1 MRQKLLLI
9 AGWAVAAVGSSVVA
23 SGAVAVAGGQVTD
36 RPLRLLSASEV
47 EAIPIVNT
55 VASALDSEP
64 PASGGS
70 AVDPGTPGA
79 EDAGLATGTLAN
91 RQSSAGDE
99 GETGLSPGTG
109 LLPADDRAP
118 APGASSVGGAGVDQ
132 GDPRSGDPIARPGTP
147 GDDPGIETVDPEPVA
162 GPATTTRIV
171 TLPGGT
177 VAVAGTDGRVELL
190 WATPRPGYTVSIDFA
205 TPDALVVSFTSS
217 FNESVLRAY
226 WSDEGLIVEAPD
238 SIS

>member
-55 VASALDSEP
+55 VALSASGGP

-70 AVDPGTPGA
+70 AVLPGQPGS

-91 RQSSAGDE
+91 RQSLAGDE
-99 GETGLSPGTG
+99 GETGLSPATG
-109 LLPADDRAP
+109 LLPADDTAP
-118 APGASSVGGAGVDQ
+118 SPGVVSVDDGGVDQ
-132 GDPRSGDPIARPGTP
+132 GDPRTGDPIGTAAP
-147 GDDPGIETVDPEPVA
+147 RVESPPPEPIPDPA
-162 GPATTTRIV
+162 PGPSSSTQIV

-177 VAVAGTDGRVELL
+177 AAVAGSDGRVELL
-190 WATPRPGYTVSIDFA
+190 WATPRAGYTVSIDFA
-205 TPDALVVSFTSS
+205 TPDALVVSFTSA
-217 FNESVLRAY
+217 FAESVLRAF
-226 WSDEGLIVEAPD
+226 WSEDGLVVDAPGA
-238 SIS
+238 IS

>member
-55 VASALDSEP
+55 VALSASSGP
-64 PASGGS
+64 PASGGP
-70 AVDPGTPGA
+70 AVPGPPGS

-99 GETGLSPGTG
+99 GETGLSPGAG
-109 LLPADDRAP
+109 LLPAEDTAP
-118 APGASSVGGAGVDQ
+118 ATGVVSVGGVIDQ
-132 GDPRSGDPIARPGTP
+132 GDPRTGDPIGTAAP
-147 GDDPGIETVDPEPVA
+147 PEAPPDEEPAPDPDA
-162 GPATTTRIV
+162 GPAPSTRIV

-177 VAVAGTDGRVELL
+177 AAVAGSDGKVELL
-190 WATPRPGYTVSIDFA
+190 WATPRAGYTVSIDFA
-205 TPDALVVSFTSS
+205 TPDALVVSFTSA
-217 FNESVLRAY
+217 FEESVLRAY
-226 WSDEGLIVEAPD
+226 WSEEGLIVDAP
-238 SIS
+238 SALS